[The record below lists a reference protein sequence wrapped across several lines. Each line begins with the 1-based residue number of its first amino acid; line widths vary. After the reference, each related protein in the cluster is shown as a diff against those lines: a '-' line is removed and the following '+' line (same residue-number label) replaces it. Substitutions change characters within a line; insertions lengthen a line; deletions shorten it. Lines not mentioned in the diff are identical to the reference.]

1 MDQSA
6 IYPET
11 ICEGVVGAFGVWL
24 PASGS
29 TAPRNGSKPA
39 RERPGSNRAL
49 GTPSPARIATR
60 SVAGVVFA
68 LPIYHT

>member
-11 ICEGVVGAFGVWL
+11 ICEGVVGACRRVGE
-24 PASGS
+24 GS
-29 TAPRNGSKPA
+29 STEGSKPA
-39 RERPGSNRAL
+39 RGRPGSNHAL
-49 GTPSPARIATR
+49 DAPSPARIATR
-60 SVAGVVFA
+60 SVAGAVFS